1 MTDSKR
7 IIVIVN
13 RKAARARKAWPRIA
27 DYLTREGVVFD
38 AHEAGERNETE
49 NVTRRAIR
57 EGYQIVAIV
66 GGDGSLSEA
75 TRGFFEST
83 EKEIFAP
90 PAPINLE
97 ASLAILPAG
106 TGDDFA
112 RGLIGRR
119 AALDEWLARFTDY
132 CRRRMDES
140 GARTVDVVWGRATDA
155 RTANGVRS
163 FICLNAAT
171 IGIGAEVAASVAAQS
186 EFLRRAPGEMRF
198 ALAAIAALKRWLERE
213 VTIRVDENSFEC
225 ATNLIA
231 VTNGT
236 YAGGGMNFS
245 PEARL
250 DDGMLD
256 VVTACGISRGE
267 LLRELPRVYRG
278 AHVTNPKVRIMRGE
292 CVRIETEKPED
303 AMPIEADGDVRGHT
317 PVGFQIM
324 PAALRVI
331 V

>member
-1 MTDSKR
+1 MPDSKR

-49 NVTRRAIR
+49 NVTRRALR
-57 EGYQIVAIV
+57 EGYETVAVV
-66 GGDGSLSEA
+66 GGDGTLSETA
-75 TRGFFEST
+75 RGFFEFT
-83 EKEIFAP
+83 EKEIFTP
-90 PAPINLE
+90 PAPINPK

-112 RGLIGRR
+112 RGLMGRR
-119 AALDEWLARFTDY
+119 ASLDEWLARLTAY
-132 CRRRMDES
+132 CHRKDER
-140 GARTVDVVWGRATDA
+140 GVRTVDVLWARTTDA
-155 RTANGVRS
+155 LTAGSVRS
-163 FICLNAAT
+163 FVCLNAAT

-186 EFLRRAPGEMRF
+186 EFLRRAPGELRF
-198 ALAAIAALKRWLERE
+198 ALAAVVALKRWRERK
-213 VTIRVDENSFEC
+213 VTIRIEENSFEC

-236 YAGGGMNFS
+236 HAGGGMNFS

-250 DDGMLD
+250 NDGMLD

-278 AHVTNPKVRIMRGE
+278 AHVSNPKVRIARGARI
-292 CVRIETEKPED
+292 RIETGKPED

-317 PVGFQIM
+317 PVEFQIM

-331 V
+331 G